1 MKLFHKSENARAMHL
16 NQRDNRI
23 LKVSFCT
30 LLAILATGVSAGE
43 TPQVTVEPLVSK
55 RPADRPPVR
64 VVIRFSE
71 QLFQT
76 TRSTKIDEVT
86 RVSERVIG
94 VLNTGTAHTV
104 GNLVPDLKENPDGIG
119 MTLIFSGTT
128 TSSTVGQKGR
138 VQIVDRTASD
148 FRVEIPLEFDLENG
162 FSAGEISASAK
173 VVDTCK
179 DVCARRA
186 GLLAPLARATALNKM
201 RKQSV
206 QIRRESETL
215 TERRMVQESKA
226 RVADELNAWNNRWGP
241 LLKGLQQ
248 QTGNRAER
256 PVRFSTTEEELILTI
271 DPQVRQTSPVARTS
285 NEELT
290 LELPERNSSSL
301 LDVIVYDDYLAVM
314 QAALIL
320 KFVERIIK
328 PDSEKLWKIER
339 LDFETQQG
347 EEWVMFSALGVDPD
361 EEPEVAQATNSPR

>member
-1 MKLFHKSENARAMHL
+1 
-16 NQRDNRI
+16 
-23 LKVSFCT
+23 VSFCT

-43 TPQVTVEPLVSK
+43 RPQAIVEPLVSK
-55 RPADRPPVR
+55 RPVDRPPAR

-76 TRSTKIDEVT
+76 PRRAKIDEVT
-86 RVSERVIG
+86 RVSERING

-104 GNLVPDLKENPDGIG
+104 GNLVPDLKEKRDGIG

-128 TSSTVGQKGR
+128 TSSTVGQKGQ

-162 FSAGEISASAK
+162 FSAGEISATAT

-186 GLLAPLARATALNKM
+186 GLLAPLARATALNRM

-215 TERRMVQESKA
+215 TERRMAEESKA
-226 RVADELNAWNNRWGP
+226 RVAEELNAWNDRWGP

-271 DPQVRQTSPVARTS
+271 DPGVRQTSPVARTS
-285 NEELT
+285 NEERATELKRAP
-290 LELPERNSSSL
+290 ELPERNSASL
-301 LDVIVYDDYLAVM
+301 VDVIVYDDYVAVM

-347 EEWVMFSALGVDPD
+347 EEWVMFSALGVDLE
-361 EEPEVAQATNSPR
+361 EEPEVAQATNGPR